1 MMTEKHGKFF
11 IIMGI
16 LIFLL
21 SLYVITRDP
30 IIGGV
35 GILLGLWNMLMGYR
49 TSKGKTFFKP
59 KDE

>member
-1 MMTEKHGKFF
+1 MTEKHGKFF

-21 SLYVITRDP
+21 SIYIVFKDP

-35 GILLGLWNMLMGYR
+35 GILIGLWNILMGYR
-49 TSKGKTFFKP
+49 THKGKSFFES

>member
-1 MMTEKHGKFF
+1 MTEKHGKFF

-21 SLYVITRDP
+21 SLYVISKDP

-35 GILLGLWNMLMGYR
+35 GVLIGLWNMFMGYR
-49 TSKGKTFFKP
+49 TSKGKTFFKS